1 MTAASI
7 NSRRIEGLIM
17 TIALSKSRILSI
29 ILPRRGNLS
38 RSEKGGRFPTADWT
52 EDQWR
57 PEGSQEGRDPKPGP
71 SEMMDDVEAYLT
83 VQRSCYPERR
93 LLPQQIVS
101 SGPFRLLSL
110 LYRPIGEFGE
120 HPTNFFEC
128 GILADGAC
136 NCISMGRADKH
147 TDFMAKAMC
156 LSRPVP
162 ASGLFRITVGCARE
176 G

>member
-1 MTAASI
+1 
-7 NSRRIEGLIM
+7 
-17 TIALSKSRILSI
+17 
-29 ILPRRGNLS
+29 
-38 RSEKGGRFPTADWT
+38 
-52 EDQWR
+52 
-57 PEGSQEGRDPKPGP
+57 
-71 SEMMDDVEAYLT
+71 MMDDVEPYLT

-120 HPTNFFEC
+120 HPTNFFQC
-128 GILADGAC
+128 GILANGAG

-147 TDFMAKAMC
+147 TDLMAKAMC
-156 LSRPVP
+156 RGRPVP
-162 ASGLFRITVGCARE
+162 ACGLFRITVWCARK